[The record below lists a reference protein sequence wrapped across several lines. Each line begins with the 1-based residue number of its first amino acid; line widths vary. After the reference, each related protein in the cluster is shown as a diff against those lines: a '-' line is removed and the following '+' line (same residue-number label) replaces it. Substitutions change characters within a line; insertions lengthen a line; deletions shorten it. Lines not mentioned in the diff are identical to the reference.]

1 MIRRHNKLLHLAWH
15 KEPQLDQMLSVQA
28 LIYSKKQINKLQML
42 LLLAIQQL
50 QVVVVLELLED
61 LAKLKEVIYLEIK
74 LKKIKHKLQQQ
85 QMHLLV
91 DSLD

>member
-1 MIRRHNKLLHLAWH
+1 
-15 KEPQLDQMLSVQA
+15 MLSVQA